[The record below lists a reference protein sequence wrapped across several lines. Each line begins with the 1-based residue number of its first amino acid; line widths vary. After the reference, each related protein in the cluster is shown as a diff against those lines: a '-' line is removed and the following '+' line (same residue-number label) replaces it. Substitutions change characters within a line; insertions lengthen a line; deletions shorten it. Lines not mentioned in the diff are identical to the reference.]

1 MSTQSLLITLAIVS
15 VTCAIAVLLARRWQ
29 LFLVPAWLAGISW
42 SAATLIAFYFVQ
54 SAWPPVP
61 WTAAALDA
69 EPWESLVY
77 PFMALCIAWPWISQ
91 RAQPWPTA
99 GLLAAMALSCL
110 PLLAGLCQS
119 ERFASLYIGNTPWA
133 LSALLAI
140 GINWLAMEGLQASG
154 AGRWSLWIVVG
165 QSMTVAA
172 LIMTCYG
179 RFGEWAT
186 LSGIAFGVVALARV
200 CVSNPLSPW
209 SNCLALPALALNAIL
224 IMHIREYRSVPLPTW
239 FPALPFLLPT
249 LVALVDLAWARRLHP
264 IARVIIAGAITTAV
278 AASTIAIILALNGPA
293 EEW

>member
-29 LFLVPAWLAGISW
+29 LLLVPAWLAGIGW
-42 SAATLIAFYFVQ
+42 SAATLVAYRFVQ

-69 EPWESLVY
+69 EPWESVVY
-77 PFMALCIAWPWISQ
+77 PLMVLCLVWPLISE
-91 RAQPWPTA
+91 RVKPWGA
-99 GLLAAMALSCL
+99 VGLLTAMVLSCL
-110 PLLAGLCQS
+110 PILAALCQS
-119 ERFASLYIGNTPWA
+119 ERFASLAIGNTPWA

-140 GINWLAMEGLQASG
+140 GINWLAMERMQASG

-186 LSGIAFGVVALARV
+186 LCGIALGVVALAGV
-200 CVSNPLSPW
+200 CMSNPLSPW
-209 SNCLALPALALNAIL
+209 LTSIAVPSLALNATL
-224 IMHIREYRSVPLPTW
+224 IMHIREYRSVPLPIW

-249 LVALVDLAWARRLHP
+249 LVATVDMAWASRLHRFV
-264 IARVIIAGAITTAV
+264 RVIIAGVVTVIL
-278 AASTIAIILALNGPA
+278 AASTIAIILALNGPG